1 MMPVEPLEDM
11 TFADLPLSLEV
22 LRGLDRMGLTRL
34 TPIQAAAIPL
44 LLEGRDVVGQAQTG
58 TGKTAAFGVPMVT
71 KVDPTRP
78 HTQGLVLCPT
88 RELSEQVSGHISG
101 YARYLGT
108 RVVTLHGGSNVK
120 RQMEVLG
127 KPAHIAVGTPG
138 RLIELIW
145 RKALGLSRVSVVAV
159 DEADKML
166 ELGFIGDVER
176 VLGETPYVRQT
187 SLWSAT
193 LAPEVLEL
201 SVRFMRHPRKVM
213 VSRDEVAQVN
223 VSQYVAPVE
232 GDRVERLF
240 GVLDSVDAR
249 RGIIFCNTRESVDE
263 LAEALRDAGY
273 LVEALH
279 GGYTQSQRNT
289 VYRDYK
295 LGKVR
300 YVVATDV
307 ASRGLDIRGVTHII
321 NYEVPEDP
329 EVYFHRIGRTARKGE
344 RGVSI
349 TLVSPDEA
357 DLWRRVRE
365 MTETEVAEW
374 R

>member
-1 MMPVEPLEDM
+1 M
-11 TFADLPLSLEV
+11 TFNDLPLSPEV
-22 LRGLDRMGLTRL
+22 VRGLDRMGLTRL
-34 TPIQAAAIPL
+34 TPIQAAAMPL

-58 TGKTAAFGVPMVT
+58 TGKTAAFGVPMVMR
-71 KVDPTRP
+71 VDPSGP
-78 HTQGLVLCPT
+78 WTQGLVLCPT
-88 RELSEQVSGHISG
+88 RELSEQVSGHVRG

-120 RQMEVLG
+120 RQIEVLG
-127 KPAHIAVGTPG
+127 KPAHIVVGTPG
-138 RLIELIW
+138 RMIDLVW
-145 RKALGLSRVSVVAV
+145 RKALDLSRVHVVAL

-166 ELGFIGDVER
+166 ELGFIGDVDR

-193 LAPEVLEL
+193 LGTEVLRL
-201 SVRFMRHPRKVM
+201 SVRYMRHPRKVI
-213 VSRDEVAQVN
+213 VSRDEVAQTN
-223 VSQYVAPVE
+223 VAQYYAPVE
-232 GDRVERLF
+232 GSRLERLYS
-240 GVLDSVDAR
+240 VLDSVDAR

-263 LAEALRDAGY
+263 LAEALKGEGY

-344 RGVSI
+344 KGVSV
-349 TLVSPDEA
+349 TLVSSGEA
-357 DLWRRVRE
+357 PLWRRVRE
-365 MTETEVAEW
+365 MTETEVTEW
-374 R
+374 L

>member
-1 MMPVEPLEDM
+1 M
-11 TFADLPLSLEV
+11 TFTDLPLSTEV
-22 LRGLDRMGLTRL
+22 LRGLDRMRLLRL
-34 TPIQAAAIPL
+34 TPIQAAAMPL

-58 TGKTAAFGVPMVT
+58 TGKTAAFGVPMLMR
-71 KVDPTRP
+71 VDPSEP
-78 HTQGLVLCPT
+78 YTQGLVLCPT
-88 RELSEQVSGHISG
+88 RELSEQVSGHIRG
-101 YARYLGT
+101 YARYLDT
-108 RVVTLHGGSNVK
+108 RVVALHGGSDVR

-138 RLIELIW
+138 RMIELIW
-145 RKALGLSRVSVVAV
+145 RKALDLSRVRVVAV

-193 LAPEVLEL
+193 LSPEVLHL
-201 SVRFMRHPRKVM
+201 SVRYMRHPRKVI
-213 VSRDEVAQVN
+213 VSRDEVAQIN
-223 VSQYVAPVE
+223 VAQYYAPVE
-232 GDRVERLF
+232 GNRVERLY
-240 GVLDSVDAR
+240 GVLDSIDTK
-249 RGIIFCNTRESVDE
+249 RGIIFCNTRDTVDE
-263 LAEALRDAGY
+263 LAEALRKGGY

-289 VYRDYK
+289 VFRDYK
-295 LGKVR
+295 LGKIR

-349 TLVSPDEA
+349 TLVSPEEA
-357 DLWRRVRE
+357 SLWMRVRE
-365 MTETEVAEW
+365 MTETEVTEW
-374 R
+374 E

>member
-1 MMPVEPLEDM
+1 MEDM
-11 TFADLPLSLEV
+11 AFTDLPLSPEV
-22 LRGLDRMGLTRL
+22 LRGLDRMRLTRL
-34 TPIQAAAIPL
+34 TPIQAAAMPL

-58 TGKTAAFGVPMVT
+58 TGKTAAFGVPMVM
-71 KVDPTRP
+71 KVDPSEP

-88 RELSEQVSGHISG
+88 RELSDQVSAHIKG
-101 YARYLGT
+101 YARYLDT
-108 RVVTLHGGSNVK
+108 NVVTLHGGFNVR
-120 RQMEVLG
+120 RQIEVLG
-127 KPAHIAVGTPG
+127 RPVHIAVGTPG
-138 RLIELIW
+138 RMNDLIRRRMLD
-145 RKALGLSRVSVVAV
+145 LSRVSVVAL

-166 ELGFIGDVER
+166 ELGFIGDVDR
-176 VLGETPYVRQT
+176 VLGQTPYVRQT

-193 LAPEVLEL
+193 LDAEVLRL
-201 SVRFMRHPRKVM
+201 SVRYMRHPRKVI
-213 VSRDEVAQVN
+213 VSRDEVAQTN
-223 VSQYVAPVE
+223 VAQYVAPVTE
-232 GDRVERLF
+232 DRLERLY
-240 GVLDSVDAR
+240 GVLDSIDAK
-249 RGIIFCNTRESVDE
+249 RGIIFCNTREKVDE
-263 LAEALRDAGY
+263 LAAALKGEGY

-329 EVYFHRIGRTARKGE
+329 EVYYHRIGRTARKGKK
-344 RGVSI
+344 GVSI
-349 TLVSPDEA
+349 TLVSPEEA
-357 DLWRRVRE
+357 ALWRHVRE
-365 MTETEVAEW
+365 MTETEVSEW

>member
-1 MMPVEPLEDM
+1 MEAM
-11 TFADLPLSLEV
+11 TFTDLPLSPEIQ
-22 LRGLDRMGLTRL
+22 RGLNRMGLERL

-58 TGKTAAFGVPMVT
+58 TGKTAAFGVPMLMR
-71 KVDPTRP
+71 VDPVEP
-78 HTQGLVLCPT
+78 VTQGLVLCPT
-88 RELSEQVSGHISG
+88 RELSEQVSGHIRG
-101 YARYLGT
+101 YARYLDA

-120 RQMEVLG
+120 RQIEVLG
-127 KPAHIAVGTPG
+127 RPAHVAVGTPG
-138 RLIELIW
+138 RMIDLIW
-145 RKALGLSRVSVVAV
+145 RKALDLSRVRVVAV

-176 VLGETPYVRQT
+176 ILGATPFVRQT

-193 LAPEVLEL
+193 LSPEVLRL
-201 SVRFMRHPRKVM
+201 SVRYMRHPRRVI
-213 VSRDEVAQVN
+213 VSRDEVAQTN
-223 VSQYVAPVE
+223 VAQYYVPVE
-232 GDRVERLF
+232 GSRVEALY
-240 GVLDSVDAR
+240 GVLDALEAR
-249 RGIIFCNTRESVDE
+249 RGIIFCNTREAVDE
-263 LAEALRDAGY
+263 LAEALRGEGY
-273 LVEALH
+273 HVEALH
-279 GGYTQSQRNT
+279 GGYTQSQRDT

-329 EVYFHRIGRTARKGE
+329 EVYYHRIGRTARRGE
-344 RGVSI
+344 KGVSI
-349 TLVSPDEA
+349 TLVSHEEA
-357 DLWRRVRE
+357 PLWERVRE
-365 MTETEVAEW
+365 MTGTEVAEL

>member
-1 MMPVEPLEDM
+1 M
-11 TFADLPLSLEV
+11 TFTDLPLNPEV
-22 LRGLDRMGLTRL
+22 QRGLDRMGLTRL
-34 TPIQAAAIPL
+34 TPIQAAATPL
-44 LLEGRDVVGQAQTG
+44 LLDGRDVVGQAQTG
-58 TGKTAAFGVPMVT
+58 TGKTAAFGVPMVM
-71 KVDPTRP
+71 KVDPSEP

-88 RELSEQVSGHISG
+88 RELSEQVSGHIRG
-101 YARYLGT
+101 YARYLDT

-127 KPAHIAVGTPG
+127 KPTHIAVGTPG
-138 RLIELIW
+138 RMIDLIW
-145 RKALGLSRVSVVAV
+145 RKALDLSRVRVVAV

-176 VLGETPYVRQT
+176 VLSETPYVRQT

-193 LAPEVLEL
+193 LSPEVLHL
-201 SVRFMRHPRKVM
+201 SVRYMRHPRKVLM
-213 VSRDEVAQVN
+213 SRDEVAQIN
-223 VSQYVAPVE
+223 VAQYIAPVE
-232 GDRVERLF
+232 ENRVERLY
-240 GVLDSVDAR
+240 GVLDAIDAR

-263 LAEALRDAGY
+263 LAETLKREGY

-295 LGKVR
+295 LGKIR

-329 EVYFHRIGRTARKGE
+329 EVYYHRIGRTARKGE
-344 RGVSI
+344 TGISI
-349 TLVSPDEA
+349 TLVSPEEA
-357 DLWRRVRE
+357 SLWERVRE
-365 MTETEVAEW
+365 MTETKVAEW

>member
-1 MMPVEPLEDM
+1 LEEM
-11 TFADLPLSLEV
+11 TFTDLPLSPKV
-22 LRGLDRMGLTRL
+22 LRGLDRMGLQRL
-34 TPIQAAAIPL
+34 TPIQAAAMPL

-58 TGKTAAFGVPMVT
+58 TGKTAAFGVPMLM
-71 KVDPTRP
+71 KVDPSEP
-78 HTQGLVLCPT
+78 YTQGLVLCPT
-88 RELSEQVSGHISG
+88 RELSEQVSGHIRG
-101 YARYLGT
+101 YTRYMDT
-108 RVVTLHGGSNVK
+108 RVVTLHGGSDVK

-138 RLIELIW
+138 RMIELIW
-145 RKALGLSRVSVVAV
+145 RKALDLSRVRVVAV

-193 LAPEVLEL
+193 LSPEVLHL
-201 SVRFMRHPRKVM
+201 SVRYMRHPRKVL
-213 VSRDEVAQVN
+213 VSRDEVAQIN
-223 VSQYVAPVE
+223 VAQYYAPVV
-232 GDRVERLF
+232 GNRVERLY
-240 GVLDSVDAR
+240 GLLDALDAK

-263 LAEALRDAGY
+263 LAEDLRNEGY

-289 VYRDYK
+289 VFRNYK
-295 LGKVR
+295 LGKIR

-344 RGVSI
+344 KGVSI
-349 TLVSPDEA
+349 TLVSPEEA
-357 DLWRRVRE
+357 SLWMRVRE
-365 MTETEVAEW
+365 MTETEVTEW
-374 R
+374 K

>member
-1 MMPVEPLEDM
+1 M
-11 TFADLPLSLEV
+11 TFTDLPLSPEV
-22 LRGLDRMGLTRL
+22 LRGLDRMGLLRL
-34 TPIQAAAIPL
+34 TPIQAAAMPL

-58 TGKTAAFGVPMVT
+58 TGKTAAFGVPMLM
-71 KVDPTRP
+71 KVDPSEP
-78 HTQGLVLCPT
+78 YTQGLVLCPT
-88 RELSEQVSGHISG
+88 RELSEQVSGHIRG
-101 YARYLGT
+101 YARYMDT
-108 RVVTLHGGSNVK
+108 RVVTLHGGSDVK

-138 RLIELIW
+138 RMIELIW
-145 RKALGLSRVSVVAV
+145 RKALGLSRVRVVVV

-193 LAPEVLEL
+193 LGPEVLHL
-201 SVRFMRHPRKVM
+201 SVRYMRHPRKVL
-213 VSRDEVAQVN
+213 VSRDEVAQIN
-223 VSQYVAPVE
+223 VAQYYAPVD
-232 GDRVERLF
+232 GNRVERLY
-240 GVLDSVDAR
+240 GVLNSIDAR

-263 LAEALRDAGY
+263 LAEALRKEGY

-289 VYRDYK
+289 VFRDYK
-295 LGKVR
+295 LGKIR

-344 RGVSI
+344 KGVSI
-349 TLVSPDEA
+349 TLVSPEEA
-357 DLWRRVRE
+357 SLWMRVRE
-365 MTETEVAEW
+365 MTETEVTEW
-374 R
+374 K

>member
-1 MMPVEPLEDM
+1 M
-11 TFADLPLSLEV
+11 TFTDLPLSPEV
-22 LRGLDRMGLTRL
+22 LRGLDRMGLLRL
-34 TPIQAAAIPL
+34 TPIQAAAMPL

-58 TGKTAAFGVPMVT
+58 TGKTAAFGVPMLM
-71 KVDPTRP
+71 KVDPSEP
-78 HTQGLVLCPT
+78 YTQGLVLCPT
-88 RELSEQVSGHISG
+88 RELSEQVSGHIRG
-101 YARYLGT
+101 YARYMDT
-108 RVVTLHGGSNVK
+108 RVVTLHGGSDMK

-138 RLIELIW
+138 RMIELIW
-145 RKALGLSRVSVVAV
+145 RKALGLSRVRVVVV

-193 LAPEVLEL
+193 LSPEVLHL
-201 SVRFMRHPRKVM
+201 SVRYMRHPRKVL
-213 VSRDEVAQVN
+213 VSRDEVAQIN
-223 VSQYVAPVE
+223 VAQYYAPVD
-232 GDRVERLF
+232 GNRVERLY
-240 GVLDSVDAR
+240 GVLNSIDAR

-263 LAEALRDAGY
+263 LAEALRKEGY

-289 VYRDYK
+289 VFRDYK
-295 LGKVR
+295 LGKIR

-344 RGVSI
+344 KGVSI
-349 TLVSPDEA
+349 TLVSPEEA
-357 DLWRRVRE
+357 SLWMRVRE
-365 MTETEVAEW
+365 MTETEVTEW
-374 R
+374 K